1 MAAAAS
7 VAVGRGGGRGG
18 WFFERRKKEGREE
31 LSVCGSQRRAVL
43 VVILLFFFFSPFF
56 FHLYRKNWPDP
67 CVSLPHPLFTLCFRR
82 YIRRWKEQCDLIVP
96 FHFIS
101 DTIAS
106 VIFIESCVRAYVCM
120 YMYHLSLCREME
132 FIGNRY
138 RLFCYE
144 LSDVRLAIVRY
155 DIWLRIFF
163 FFFCLVNPCQ

>member
-1 MAAAAS
+1 MDRSRMWLYEAS
-7 VAVGRGGGRGG
+7 WRDRELAKAWGTLAGGGGVGG
-18 WFFERRKKEGREE
+18 CGTREEGRRSRRVVFRTKEGRREGGTVSVWQSAARCLLLP
-31 LSVCGSQRRAVL
+31 LS
-43 VVILLFFFFSPFF
+43 FFFFSFLLFF

-120 YMYHLSLCREME
+120 CTISPFAGRWNL
-132 FIGNRY
+132 
-138 RLFCYE
+138 
-144 LSDVRLAIVRY
+144 
-155 DIWLRIFF
+155 
-163 FFFCLVNPCQ
+163 